1 MGKKN
6 IVDIILF
13 KTREITYIYLE
24 ESLVAFKIKQSCD
37 VGWGWKR

>member
-13 KTREITYIYLE
+13 KTREITYIYAG
-24 ESLVAFKIKQSCD
+24 ESLAASKIK
-37 VGWGWKR
+37 